1 MTFLTVL
8 VKWKYQN
15 TVTGFMQT
23 RTILLWS
30 TNRQLYHANQ
40 GGITMKIIMGAD
52 PAGFELKN
60 AIKED
65 LLKRGY
71 DVTDIDPDTPVLF
84 QDAAKAV
91 ARGVQSKEY
100 ERGIAICGT
109 GMGVSIICNKHRGVY
124 AALCESIYQARRA
137 KVVNN
142 TNVLC
147 MGGFIIGNE
156 MGREMARAW
165 LEAEHMVGLDP
176 EMAAIV
182 EKEFDELVDFEA
194 EMYGDK

>member
-1 MTFLTVL
+1 
-8 VKWKYQN
+8 
-15 TVTGFMQT
+15 
-23 RTILLWS
+23 
-30 TNRQLYHANQ
+30 
-40 GGITMKIIMGAD
+40 MKIIMGAD

-137 KVVNN
+137 KVVNQHQRTLHGRIHYRQRN
-142 TNVLC
+142 GKRNGESLAGSRAYGRSGPGN
-147 MGGFIIGNE
+147 GGDCRKRI
-156 MGREMARAW
+156 
-165 LEAEHMVGLDP
+165 
-176 EMAAIV
+176 
-182 EKEFDELVDFEA
+182 
-194 EMYGDK
+194 